1 MKECRIPFKIFEQYR
16 TSAISYNKK
25 QLNTF
30 FMSKLKKAGFDL
42 SRRVIRFKNRDTR
55 ELVIQQLEEGDR
67 GYNGT

>member
-1 MKECRIPFKIFEQYR
+1 MKECRIPLKIFEQYR

-25 QLNTF
+25 QLNTL

-42 SRRVIRFKNRDTR
+42 SRRVVRFKNHNTW
-55 ELVIQQLEEGDR
+55 ELIIQQLEKGER